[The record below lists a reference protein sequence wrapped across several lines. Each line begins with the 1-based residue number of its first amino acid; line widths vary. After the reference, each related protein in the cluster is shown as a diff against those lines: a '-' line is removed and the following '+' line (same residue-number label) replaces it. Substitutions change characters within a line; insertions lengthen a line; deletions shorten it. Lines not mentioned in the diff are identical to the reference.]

1 MGTILKEGGLRLVKD
16 LRTQGQKVVLAF
28 GVFDLLRV
36 GHTRYLREAKG
47 LGDILVLALASDDS
61 IQRTL
66 GPGRPLLP
74 LEDRIGILAA
84 FEMVDFVTSY
94 SEDDVV
100 PFLNALKPDVLACQ
114 GDAPQVLGGFPG
126 KVVLLGHSGDEEA
139 EQLIQ
144 VILKK
149 YSDPNTKI
157 NE

>member
-1 MGTILKEGGLRLVKD
+1 MGTILKEGGLKLV
-16 LRTQGQKVVLAF
+16 RSAQAQGQKIVLAY
-28 GVFDLLRV
+28 GAFDLLRV
-36 GHTRYLREAKG
+36 GHTRYLREAKA
-47 LGDILVLALASDDS
+47 LGDCLVLALATDDS
-61 IQRTL
+61 IKRTL

-74 LEDRIGILAA
+74 LEDRTGLLAA

-94 SEDDVV
+94 SEDTVV
-100 PFLNALKPDVLACQ
+100 PFLNELNPDVLACP
-114 GDAPQVLGGFPG
+114 GEAPKSLGGFSG
-126 KVVLLGHSGDEEA
+126 KVVELHQSGDEQA